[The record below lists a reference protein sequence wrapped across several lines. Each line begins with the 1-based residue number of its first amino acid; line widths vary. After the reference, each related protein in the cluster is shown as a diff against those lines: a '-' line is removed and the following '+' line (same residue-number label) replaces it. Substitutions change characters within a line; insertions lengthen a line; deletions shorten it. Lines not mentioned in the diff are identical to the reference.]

1 MLDYLSYFNYL
12 TTKLNISIF
21 NQMQWIRLCILIL
34 MAIIGLKLLTNNSFE
49 FKYTITKSIKS
60 ITGLLLLMLSIV
72 LIYPSSKL
80 IKKLDIQFQKNGD
93 YNKVMQEKLKEYN
106 ISDNID
112 INTLLTT
119 HTIYTNL
126 PLPKNSKSIDKNK
139 FNEFTLQATLDYMNI
154 KSINN
159 FALNIIYLN
168 DYYSNHL
175 TLENKYDWINIKLNE
190 FYKPDNNKI
199 SDDEILKNL
208 KN

>member
-1 MLDYLSYFNYL
+1 MLDYLSYFKYL

-21 NQMQWIRLCILIL
+21 NQMQLIRICILIL
-34 MAIIGLKLLTNNSFE
+34 MAIIGLKLLTNDSFE
-49 FKYTITKSIKS
+49 FKHTIIESIKS
-60 ITGLLLLMLSIV
+60 ITGLILLILSIV
-72 LIYPSSKL
+72 LIYPSGKL

-93 YNKVMQEKLKEYN
+93 YNKVMQENLKEYN

-112 INTLLTT
+112 INTLFAT
-119 HTIYTNL
+119 HNIYINL
-126 PLPKNSKSIDKNK
+126 PLPENNKSIDKNK

-175 TLENKYDWINIKLNE
+175 TLENKYDWINMKLNE

>member
-12 TTKLNISIF
+12 TNKLNISIL
-21 NQMQWIRLCILIL
+21 NEMQWIRICILIL
-34 MAIIGLKLLTNNSFE
+34 MTIIGWNLLTNNSFE
-49 FKYTITKSIKS
+49 YTITQSIKS
-60 ITGLLLLMLSIV
+60 ITGLILLLLSIV
-72 LIYPSSKL
+72 LIYPSGKL
-80 IKKLDIQFQKNGD
+80 IKKLDEQFQKNDD
-93 YNKVMQEKLKEYN
+93 YDKAIQEKLKEYN
-106 ISDNID
+106 ISDDID

-119 HTIYTNL
+119 HNIYTNL
-126 PLPKNSKSIDKNK
+126 PLLENSKSIDKNK

-175 TLENKYDWINIKLNE
+175 TLDNKYDWINMKLNE

-199 SDDEILKNL
+199 SDDEVLKNL